1 MSATNASRAYRKFKR
16 ATNALLK
23 RNGAAYLV
31 AGKRG
36 DDDASKF
43 LRSLARTVAGQ
54 IRSEALA

>member
-16 ATNALLK
+16 ATNGLLK

-36 DDDASKF
+36 DDEASKF
-43 LRSLARTVAGQ
+43 LRSLARTVADQ